1 MKTNYVLIDFES
13 VQPSSLEPLNHD
25 YFSLYVFVGANQTKL
40 PFEIVEWIQQR
51 GDRAKYV
58 KISGTGPNAL
68 DFHIAFYI
76 GQIVAADPTAYFHII
91 SKDTGFDP
99 LIEHLRMN
107 KIFASRVSAISE
119 IHLVK
124 VSNSKNVDER
134 IQLILERLRQNTKAK
149 PATIETLS
157 RAISALFQKQLTDKE
172 VDGLIKE
179 LNKRGHL
186 IISNKK
192 ITYPAE

>member
-76 GQIVAADPTAYFHII
+76 GKLVAADPTAYFHII

-157 RAISALFQKQLTDKE
+157 RTISVLFQKQLTDKE